1 MFGCLVFG
9 LFSEGYLYWIFQ
21 NGSLL
26 QVVDLESVMNMSHV
40 RRFSTSLF
48 LGRFFE
54 WTCSAN
60 VTQKLEV
67 FASFP
72 NVPVD
77 FASRQW
83 FLDFWTEWQ
92 WHKNW
97 HQSAFCWNH
106 LSKLLKKPACLGYI
120 RDEIENP
127 VIWGLFHIN
136 KWVRNPGTKQPG
148 WLMESK
154 GPRVFWPW
162 LISAQDNPPYKD
174 GPHDDGLPEDYRFS
188 NLDRQPERQAVW
200 WFSPVDLIKTP
211 QRLLGIRCHLTIFR
225 FAQKADAKQ

>member
-1 MFGCLVFG
+1 MKHWGHPRLVGSQSQQNLRDPALEQCGSMGCSEVGRHPESDFWQTSLQKQWMLMFGCLVFG

-21 NGSLL
+21 NGFLL

-72 NVPVD
+72 LLFVWYGNVPVD

-92 WHKNW
+92 WYKSW
-97 HQSAFCWNH
+97 HQSAFSWNH
-106 LSKLLKKPACLGYI
+106 LSKLLKKTCLFRVY
-120 RDEIENP
+120 
-127 VIWGLFHIN
+127 
-136 KWVRNPGTKQPG
+136 
-148 WLMESK
+148 K
-154 GPRVFWPW
+154 G
-162 LISAQDNPPYKD
+162 
-174 GPHDDGLPEDYRFS
+174 
-188 NLDRQPERQAVW
+188 
-200 WFSPVDLIKTP
+200 
-211 QRLLGIRCHLTIFR
+211 
-225 FAQKADAKQ
+225 